1 MDIKKVIAN
10 NIFILRNYYKLTQ
23 SEFASKL
30 DIHVTRGHISRIET
44 GNHVPSAEFI
54 KSVSNAF
61 GVSADWL
68 LNNNINISKAPSK
81 IELKT
86 NDIDL
91 LLKLNNLPEP
101 VKENIISLID
111 SINNV

>member
-23 SEFASKL
+23 AEFAEKL

-44 GNHVPSAEFI
+44 GSHVPSAEFI
-54 KSVSNAF
+54 KSVSTAF
-61 GVSADWL
+61 GVPADWL
-68 LNNNINISKAPSK
+68 LDNNVNVSDIPSK
-81 IELKT
+81 IELNN

-91 LLKLNNLPEP
+91 LLKINNLPEP

-111 SINNV
+111 SINSI